1 MARPAII
8 LGVTLS
14 AMEALA
20 DFGTV
25 EFLGVPTF
33 TTGIFRTWFGMN
45 DTVTATQMAT
55 LLLSIVFIFVF
66 IEQQS
71 RRKVRYSE
79 NIKTQSKLN
88 YRFTSKKNNF
98 FIFMIC
104 IFPVAFGFIIP
115 FLQLIYWSVFIS
127 NESWDS
133 DFFNIVKDTLFLAF
147 LASIIITLISLLIT
161 YIKRF
166 SPNSITN
173 KFMQIITLG
182 YAIPGPVVAIAVLI
196 PFAAFDNYINQIL
209 IAQFNFS
216 LGLIFSGTF
225 FILIFA
231 YCIRF
236 LTVSSRTIRSGLES
250 ISLATDDAAKSLGAS
265 TRSILIK
272 IHFPM
277 LKTSLLTSFLI
288 VFIDVMKELPLTSIL
303 RPFNFNTLS
312 VKAFELASD
321 EKIADASNAAIMI
334 VLAGIIPVILITKN
348 ILGKRNKV

>member
-1 MARPAII
+1 
-8 LGVTLS
+8 
-14 AMEALA
+14 
-20 DFGTV
+20 
-25 EFLGVPTF
+25 
-33 TTGIFRTWFGMN
+33 MN

-71 RRKVRYSE
+71 RKKVRYSE

-88 YRFTSKKNNF
+88 YRITSKKNNF
-98 FIFMIC
+98 FIAVIC
-104 IFPVAFGFIIP
+104 IFPIAFGFIIP
-115 FLQLIYWSVFIS
+115 FLQLIYWSIFIS

-133 DFFNIVKDTLFLAF
+133 DFFSIVNDTLLLAF
-147 LASIIITLISLLIT
+147 LASIIITIISLLIT

-166 SPNSITN
+166 SPKSITN

-196 PFAAFDNYINQIL
+196 PFAALDNYINQIL
-209 IAQFNFS
+209 VVKFNFS

-236 LTVSSRTIRSGLES
+236 LTVSSRTISSGLES

-265 TRSILIK
+265 TKNILIK

>member
-1 MARPAII
+1 
-8 LGVTLS
+8 
-14 AMEALA
+14 
-20 DFGTV
+20 
-25 EFLGVPTF
+25 
-33 TTGIFRTWFGMN
+33 
-45 DTVTATQMAT
+45 
-55 LLLSIVFIFVF
+55 
-66 IEQQS
+66 
-71 RRKVRYSE
+71 
-79 NIKTQSKLN
+79 
-88 YRFTSKKNNF
+88 
-98 FIFMIC
+98 
-104 IFPVAFGFIIP
+104 
-115 FLQLIYWSVFIS
+115 
-127 NESWDS
+127 
-133 DFFNIVKDTLFLAF
+133 
-147 LASIIITLISLLIT
+147 
-161 YIKRF
+161 
-166 SPNSITN
+166 
-173 KFMQIITLG
+173 MQIITLG

-209 IAQFNFS
+209 ITQFNFS